1 MQLFLSLGK
10 LGWPK
15 NSVTSTCQIWFL
27 WLYVRWA
34 DLRLK
39 NSFFCYSGHEIFS
52 YYFKCNQPY
61 MNYFFQPETLAKIIL
76 FETKTF
82 LSIRFFTKLLQNL
95 EMFISFL
102 ERIPYYLTL
111 LMTYII
117 NEHTSLVLKMETM
130 LSAIFLSGRNSQI

>member
-1 MQLFLSLGK
+1 
-10 LGWPK
+10 
-15 NSVTSTCQIWFL
+15 
-27 WLYVRWA
+27 
-34 DLRLK
+34 
-39 NSFFCYSGHEIFS
+39 
-52 YYFKCNQPY
+52 